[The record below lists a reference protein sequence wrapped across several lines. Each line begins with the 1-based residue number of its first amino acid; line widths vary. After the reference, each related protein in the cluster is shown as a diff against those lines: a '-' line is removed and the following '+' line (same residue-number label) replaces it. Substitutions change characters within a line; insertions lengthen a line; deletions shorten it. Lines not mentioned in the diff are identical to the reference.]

1 MKKLILTMLVTLVV
15 AVIYS
20 CKKDCICSVEG
31 KGDVVRMH
39 INDGQCIDIRY
50 INDANGVEEVR
61 VLCMED
67 TI

>member
-20 CKKDCICSVEG
+20 CNKEKDCICSVEG

-39 INDGQCIDIRY
+39 IND
-50 INDANGVEEVR
+50 ANGVEEVR